1 MQYDIE
7 EALRSALNGVP
18 MPKSKNATIR
28 KNFSPP
34 AFHRHQTTVKYSV
47 QESWGGPR
55 FILEVTEDT
64 FIREEV
70 KRKAET
76 IIANK
81 GYQNVV
87 LLDVI
92 QS

>member
-1 MQYDIE
+1 MSYDIE
-7 EALRSALNGVP
+7 AALHAALNGKP
-18 MPKSKNATIR
+18 IPKSKNATIR
-28 KNFSPP
+28 KNFTPP
-34 AFHRHQTTVKYSV
+34 SYHRHQCTYRYSV

-55 FILEVTEDT
+55 FAIEVTEDT

-70 KRKAET
+70 KRKADNL
-76 IIANK
+76 INQK
-81 GYQNVV
+81 GYKNVV